1 MAGQGVVMQP
11 PVDVENATL
20 VSSSLETTPLRNML
34 SWINLRIQE
43 QQHLLLN
50 HSARLRLLDAGG
62 HEGAGA
68 ADALADAGADG
79 PTPVTKHL
87 QSSIKEELF
96 AMQISGLRA
105 ELEARPKAQD
115 VREQQRLAA
124 DETLQQLKGEIVN
137 ATEALHAS
145 LLKIS
150 SELTVRLEELE
161 GRVQG
166 TEAAAIDA
174 AAKIAS
180 AEAAAAAAENPMR
193 AQGALPRGSS
203 QPVPGP
209 VSATSDAA
217 AKIASAEA
225 AAAAAENPMRA
236 QGALPPGSSQPVPGP
251 VSATSDAAAKIVSV
265 EAAAAAAENPMRAQE
280 ALPPVSSQPVPG
292 PVSAA
297 SDAAAE
303 IASADAAAAAAE
315 TPMRAQGT
323 VPPGSSQP
331 VPGPVSAASDTA
343 AGIASADAAA
353 AAAETPM
360 RAQGTVPPGSS
371 QLVPGPVTKEE
382 ELAPSQSLLVG
393 PAAPQAMQESP
404 ALAPT
409 LPRQEAP
416 SPQQEAP
423 APQVI
428 QALAQ
433 GATELSPEQAVA
445 LRNITDDLRKAN
457 HDMDDMAAEIER
469 MRKELVIQINSLRD
483 RFSAFSQNRQ
493 PTPKEVEPWK
503 DEKQSLMSSLP
514 SPSIPAEPI
523 MEEDEEGNDE
533 AKNRALVLPAPLPPV
548 DQAAPATSAAEASE
562 LHAAGVPAVDVAAV
576 TEGGTGCTGSV
587 DGLTA
592 LRVLLHRVRVL
603 EDAMRALPVHSN
615 GGKLIGAMTRDV
627 GGIVGDT
634 GGQDDQAAT
643 AAAAAQL
650 QQWASE
656 ANVQPQVL
664 NARFDEEERQ
674 EPSAAADASAARP
687 GSELG
692 AQAAAGGPRRP
703 SVGAASVSAASVDS
717 PALDTHVGDVLAA
730 DEATEETA
738 MEPDNDYAAAEAKP
752 AEASEADFASD
763 DFANVAAVDAPE
775 AARGSG
781 GSGGRPPSKGESK
794 AMLQLTQRV
803 DDVAN
808 VAAVDAPEAARG
820 SGGSG
825 GRPPSKGESKAM
837 LRLTQR
843 VDALEAIERKA
854 RVRTPSQS
862 ATLDVQMELERLR
875 KLFEFVEGVMPKDK
889 AEAMRFF
896 QKGVNERAQGSEGA
910 AKVLGQGVESELHRT
925 KLEEEVRGRCDEM
938 RHEFDNLTHIVK
950 GVQRDM
956 EHHTGKNKDLSG
968 LVARVEQALQAMDGM
983 RPSFAPSAGVVTAP
997 PAGDLSHLLDS
1008 EGGVMAEDALPFA
1021 TKRALQSALEGL
1033 KDDIQNWLG
1042 MLHASMLSA
1051 LQQKADNDQ
1060 LEKISRQLSQAA
1072 GVAGESIAAFAKR
1085 ALLGRCASCDA
1096 VIKADPNK
1104 IARPVPVGGLQGQ
1117 WPQRLSGAKDSIRP
1131 PEGKALLLLPPPS
1144 GDPLG
1149 ANRLPRIQSGSDQSR
1164 QFPLRKVK
1172 KSSGSGSTPEL
1183 RTIMKQVDPMS
1194 TSY

>member
-251 VSATSDAAAKIVSV
+251 VSATSDAAAKIASAEAAAAAAENPMRAQGALPPGSSQPVPGPVSATSDAAAKIVSV

-331 VPGPVSAASDTA
+331 
-343 AGIASADAAA
+343 
-353 AAAETPM
+353 
-360 RAQGTVPPGSS
+360 
-371 QLVPGPVTKEE
+371 VPGPVTKEE

-692 AQAAAGGPRRP
+692 AQAAAGGPRPP

-763 DFANVAAVDAPE
+763 DF
-775 AARGSG
+775 
-781 GSGGRPPSKGESK
+781 
-794 AMLQLTQRV
+794 
-803 DDVAN
+803 AN